1 MRVAIVE
8 DDRIQA
14 ETLKKY
20 VDDYRR
26 THDYGTGETLVF
38 GNGET
43 FLGYCEKNSV
53 DIVFMDI
60 VMPGMDGMTVCEK
73 IRERNSSMII
83 VFVTDMAQFAV
94 RGYKVDALDY
104 IVKPVTE
111 GGFRLAMDRAFRKAA
126 GRAGAVISVRNGLG
140 NRTSGGRTRG
150 KRGRQRGNGTCG
162 GRRRIRIPQPQA
174 LCSIIPIYSFSCSPH
189 LRENPALI
197 LYIIISVRSDK
208 VKYPDKRAGRP
219 CDTAHVR
226 IFAAVPTS
234 FIRTAAAKPSAR
246 KQRVIRRRFCALRH
260 SPMKS

>member
-1 MRVAIVE
+1 MSRNARKPKPADAKCAEKNAKADRVALSEKVIL
-8 DDRIQA
+8 R
-14 ETLKKY
+14 ETPFLEKK
-20 VDDYRR
+20 
-26 THDYGTGETLVF
+26 GASP
-38 GNGET
+38 N
-43 FLGYCEKNSV
+43 
-53 DIVFMDI
+53 
-60 VMPGMDGMTVCEK
+60 P
-73 IRERNSSMII
+73 
-83 VFVTDMAQFAV
+83 
-94 RGYKVDALDY
+94 
-104 IVKPVTE
+104 
-111 GGFRLAMDRAFRKAA
+111 FRKPEKPFHIYRPRLSGAA
-126 GRAGAVISVRNGLG
+126 GVLCYGRGGAVISVRNGLG